1 MPKRKKDHFMRSVT
15 LVDAHPPKAISEASE
30 LIAGTGDVACV
41 RRSARQQQ
49 LGIRDD
55 SVRMTDHRV
64 GHLHPTR
71 YPTWRR
77 LPTQRM
83 DDLFRSRNV
92 SSTHG
97 EGMGCGESAS
107 LLLLLL
113 LLLLVF
119 INRAIPIAAGK
130 IPSES
135 FVGSLNR

>member
-1 MPKRKKDHFMRSVT
+1 MRTKMPKRKKDHFMRSVT
-15 LVDAHPPKAISEASE
+15 LVNAHPPNARSEAYE
-30 LIAGTGDVACV
+30 LIAGTGDVAC
-41 RRSARQQQ
+41 
-49 LGIRDD
+49 RDD

-83 DDLFRSRNV
+83 DDLFRSRNL

-97 EGMGCGESAS
+97 DGMGCGESAS

>member
-1 MPKRKKDHFMRSVT
+1 MGTKMPKRKKDHFMRS
-15 LVDAHPPKAISEASE
+15 
-30 LIAGTGDVACV
+30 
-41 RRSARQQQ
+41 
-49 LGIRDD
+49 RDD

-71 YPTWRR
+71 YRTWRR

-113 LLLLVF
+113 LLLLLVF